1 MVNQTMRTPEDVVK
15 YEATTTPAEAAIP
28 STDAPNPDYIS
39 EHMPHV
45 PTPVPTENNQPKTTK
60 TNLLRYDRWKYQRM
74 IFDQL
79 LLTVGDR

>member
-1 MVNQTMRTPEDVVK
+1 MRTPEDVVK

-39 EHMPHV
+39 EHIPHV

-60 TNLLRYDRWKYQRM
+60 QSTFQDMIGGSTN
-74 IFDQL
+74 
-79 LLTVGDR
+79 G